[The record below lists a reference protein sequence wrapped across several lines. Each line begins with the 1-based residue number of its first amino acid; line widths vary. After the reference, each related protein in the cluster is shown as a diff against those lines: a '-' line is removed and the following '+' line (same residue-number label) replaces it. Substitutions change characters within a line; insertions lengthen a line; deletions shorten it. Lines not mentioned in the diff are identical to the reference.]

1 MVTAGLR
8 AAEFGYLDERAQI
21 YLDYTGAGLPPRSL
35 VRAHADRV
43 TQECFGNPHSRN
55 PTSSRSGALLAEA
68 RSAVLRHFGAD
79 SAEYTAVFTA
89 NATAALRLVGEAYP
103 FSCGGRLVLPADNH
117 NSVNG
122 LREYARAS
130 GAAVSYVRLGPDLR
144 VPQERM
150 VRALRPVRPGGGL
163 LAFPAQSNFSGVQ
176 HPLEWVEEARQR
188 GYGTLLDAAAFVP
201 ANRLDL
207 SRVRPDFV
215 AVSWYKVFGYPT
227 GIGCLVARR
236 AALELLR
243 RPWFAGGTIRTVSAH
258 GSWHEMADGETAF
271 EDGTVNFLSI
281 PDVTAGLRW
290 IEAIGMDAV
299 HTHVT
304 TLTGRLLAGLGALR
318 HTDGS
323 ALVRLYG
330 PDSCDRRGGTVAF
343 NLLDVRGR
351 VVDERVVTRDSARR
365 GISLRTGCFCN
376 PGAGEA
382 AFSLG
387 APLLRSMAR
396 RHLRTIEEY
405 LDVLGLESA
414 GAIRVSVGI
423 ASNEADV
430 DAFLAFVAETYRDR
444 VPDTEGLVRRDG
456 C

>member
-1 MVTAGLR
+1 MVNAQLR

-43 TQECFGNPHSRN
+43 TQECFGNPHSQN
-55 PTSSRSGALLAEA
+55 PTSRRSGALLAEA

-79 SAEYTAVFTA
+79 PAEYAAVFTA
-89 NATAALRLVGEAYP
+89 NATSALRLVGEAFP
-103 FSCGGRLVLPADNH
+103 FARGGRLVLPEDNH

-122 LREYARAS
+122 LREYARAA
-130 GAAVSYVRLGPDLR
+130 GAAVAYVRLGPDLR
-144 VPQERM
+144 VSQEQM
-150 VRALRPVRPGGGL
+150 VRALRPVWPGRGL
-163 LAFPAQSNFSGVQ
+163 LAYPAQSNFSGVQ
-176 HPLEWVEEARQR
+176 YPLEWVEEARQR
-188 GYGTLLDAAAFVP
+188 GYSTLLDAAAFVP

-236 AALELLR
+236 AALARLR
-243 RPWFAGGTIRTVSAH
+243 RPWFAGGTVRMVGTQA
-258 GSWHEMADGETAF
+258 GWHEMADGEVAF

-290 IEAIGMDAV
+290 IDAIGMDAV
-299 HTHVT
+299 HTHVSA
-304 TLTGRLLAGLGALR
+304 LTGRLLAGLGELR
-318 HTDGS
+318 HSDGS
-323 ALVRLYG
+323 ALARLYG
-330 PDSCDRRGGTVAF
+330 PTSCDGRGGTVAF
-343 NLLDVRGR
+343 SLLDVRGE
-351 VVDERVVTRDSARR
+351 VVDERAVARDADRR

-396 RHLRTIEEY
+396 RRPRTIDEY
-405 LDVLGLESA
+405 LDGLGLASA

-430 DAFLAFVAETYRDR
+430 DAFLALVAETYRDR
-444 VPDTEGLVRRDG
+444 APDVRGLAPRDS

>member
-8 AAEFGYLDERAQI
+8 AAEFGYLDERAQV
-21 YLDYTGAGLPPRSL
+21 YLDHAGAGLPPRSL
-35 VRAHADRV
+35 VRAHAGRV
-43 TQECFGNPHSRN
+43 AQECFGNPHSQN
-55 PTSSRSGALLAEA
+55 PTSGRSGALLAEA

-79 SAEYTAVFTA
+79 SAEYAAVFTA
-89 NATAALRLVGEAYP
+89 NATGALRLVGEAYP
-103 FSCGGRLVLPADNH
+103 FSSGGRLVLPMDNH

-130 GAAVSYVRLGPDLR
+130 GTAVEYVPLGPDLR
-144 VPQERM
+144 VSPERM
-150 VRALRPVRPGGGL
+150 VRALCPVRPGTGL
-163 LAFPAQSNFSGVQ
+163 LAFPAQSNFSGVR

-188 GYGTLLDAAAFVP
+188 GYDTLLDAAAFVP

-207 SRVRPDFV
+207 SRVRPDFI

-236 AALELLR
+236 TALARLR
-243 RPWFAGGTIRTVSAH
+243 RPWFAGGTIRIASARA
-258 GSWHEMADGETAF
+258 GWHEMADGEAAF
-271 EDGTVNFLSI
+271 EDGTVNFLSV

-290 IEAIGMDAV
+290 IDAIGMDAV
-299 HTHVT
+299 HTHVS

-318 HTDGS
+318 HSDGS

-330 PDSCDRRGGTVAF
+330 PASCDRRGGTVAL

-351 VVDERVVTRDSARR
+351 VVDERVVARDGGRQ

-376 PGAGEA
+376 PGAVEA
-382 AFSLG
+382 AFSLDV
-387 APLLRSMAR
+387 PLLRSLAR
-396 RHLRTIEEY
+396 RHARTIEEY
-405 LDVLGLESA
+405 LDGLGLASA
-414 GAIRVSVGI
+414 GAVRVSVGI
-423 ASNEADV
+423 ASNAADV
-430 DAFLAFVAETYRDR
+430 DAFLAFVEETYRDR
-444 VPDTEGLVRRDG
+444 EPDVEGLAPRDG